1 MKYRIKASGREIV
14 KGDYVQLKVTSRVI
28 NFLKELN
35 LIEEVPDDRD
45 ILNILKNIF
54 DI

>member
-1 MKYRIKASGREIV
+1 MKYRIKSSGREIT

-35 LIEEVPDDRD
+35 LIEEVQDNTD
-45 ILNILKNIF
+45 ILNFMKYIFNI
-54 DI
+54 